1 MIAARIT
8 NLTDCIGELAGFCF
22 QCGKAMHRS
31 VPPGDD
37 HERWNCS
44 ACGYVRY
51 ENPTV
56 VVLVAVEAEG
66 RLLVIRRALE
76 PYKARWAVP
85 GGFVEQDESVTLAAV
100 RELEEETGIRV
111 EEDDLIPLFIASVVS
126 TNQIYVTFRTHL
138 QTCANLNLGIEAS
151 DGAWYARE
159 DFPRDEFWLPALLP
173 AVDDFFDCL
182 ATGHFKLYV
191 SDWSETSMH
200 NRAFD
205 FNV

>member
-1 MIAARIT
+1 MR
-8 NLTDCIGELAGFCF
+8 
-22 QCGKAMHRS
+22 RS

-44 ACGYVRY
+44 ACGYVHY

-66 RLLVIRRALE
+66 RLLAIRRALE
-76 PYKARWAVP
+76 PYKSRWAVP
-85 GGFVEQDESVTLAAV
+85 GGFVERDESVTLAAV

-138 QTCANLNLGIEAS
+138 RTCATLNLGIEAS
-151 DGAWYARE
+151 DGAWFTRT

-173 AVDDFFDCL
+173 TVDDFFDCVE
-182 ATGHFKLYV
+182 TGRFKLYV

-200 NRAFD
+200 NRAFA
-205 FNV
+205 FNI

>member
-1 MIAARIT
+1 MR
-8 NLTDCIGELAGFCF
+8 
-22 QCGKAMHRS
+22 RS
-31 VPPGDD
+31 VLPGDD
-37 HERWNCS
+37 HERWNCG

-51 ENPTV
+51 ENPAV

-76 PYKARWAVP
+76 PYKSRWAVP
-85 GGFVEQDESVTLAAV
+85 GGFVEKDESVTLAAV
-100 RELEEETGIRV
+100 RELEEETGLRV

-138 QTCANLNLGIEAS
+138 KECSRLQLGVEAS
-151 DGAWYARE
+151 EGAWFLRE
-159 DFPRDEFWLPALLP
+159 DFPRDEFWFPALLP
-173 AVDDFFDCL
+173 AVDDFFDCV
-182 ATGHFKLYV
+182 AAGHFKLYV